1 MRRRWLAEWT
11 LVAAMTIGWATAARG
26 QTRIDDTETPPSVVY
41 VGALDVDPTGRT
53 PADLGFGIDIKE
65 RLNSETLVTAFYLRG
80 ANPGIV
86 RAFRYGLHK
95 SRFHAGIEHGN
106 WTLAGGEIRSQ
117 RRLFATPII
126 GDGIAVARHAGMVV
140 GSLTVTRPKHF
151 DGGHGGHLFEG
162 SLGLKRGG
170 FSVRGFA
177 SDVALTSLRLTPVG
191 SLQLPEDDSEV
202 TLEDLARLGH
212 LLPREN
218 RVRIGGVDTQLRRG
232 PHTFAARAAVVAQR
246 NDAGT
251 RRSGVA
257 GEGSYSFVNPRASL
271 IASIRQLP
279 KVLPGIELPGNI
291 STISAKVRVT
301 RTLKTIAR
309 GYGAESLAFG
319 RTQPTRT
326 LGGAAGVEYGK
337 GMARVEILANYRDTR
352 TIALRRSRTVS
363 STFRV
368 PVGRLT
374 AEGRIEAGQ
383 AEANQQI
390 HRIALYRGGLH
401 VDLDSTA
408 IMLGASYQ
416 DYGVQPPRA
425 RIDMSVSTTWR
436 GITGEFGIGAGKS
449 QLFGD
454 DLAAWTTVDVPLPG
468 AMALNIGVDYERW
481 LYATSRYVTFVPDAR
496 ELASPWRLTVSVSK
510 HLAIFGSFR

>member
-1 MRRRWLAEWT
+1 MRLSSRRG
-11 LVAAMTIGWATAARG
+11 TIEG
-26 QTRIDDTETPPSVVY
+26 TRHS
-41 VGALDVDPTGRT
+41 
-53 PADLGFGIDIKE
+53 
-65 RLNSETLVTAFYLRG
+65 
-80 ANPGIV
+80 
-86 RAFRYGLHK
+86 
-95 SRFHAGIEHGN
+95 
-106 WTLAGGEIRSQ
+106 
-117 RRLFATPII
+117 
-126 GDGIAVARHAGMVV
+126 GIA
-140 GSLTVTRPKHF
+140 S
-151 DGGHGGHLFEG
+151 
-162 SLGLKRGG
+162 
-170 FSVRGFA
+170 
-177 SDVALTSLRLTPVG
+177 
-191 SLQLPEDDSEV
+191 
-202 TLEDLARLGH
+202 
-212 LLPREN
+212 
-218 RVRIGGVDTQLRRG
+218 
-232 PHTFAARAAVVAQR
+232 
-246 NDAGT
+246 
-251 RRSGVA
+251 
-257 GEGSYSFVNPRASL
+257 EGSYSFVHPRASL

-291 STISAKVRVT
+291 STISTKVRVT

-309 GYGAESLAFG
+309 AYGAESLAFG
-319 RTQPTRT
+319 RTQSTRT

-352 TIALRRSRTVS
+352 TIVLRRSRTVS

-454 DLAAWTTVDVPLPG
+454 DLAAWTSVDVPLPG

-496 ELASPWRLTVSVSK
+496 DLASPWRLTVSFSK
-510 HLAIFGSFR
+510 RLTIFGDGGRSEPASGLRRKQERQTRDSQ